1 MSPIDGPEQRPYDDE
16 WRLQAACRGWP
27 PDLWFPPSL
36 QGGKYQRHKAGKA
49 EAICKTCNVRAE
61 CLDVAERSKATE
73 GIWAG
78 TTPRRRRVKVTRH

>member
-1 MSPIDGPEQRPYDDE
+1 MNVSPIDGPEQQAAWDD
-16 WRLQAACRGWP
+16 WRLEAACRGWP

-61 CLDVAERSKATE
+61 CLDVAERLSL
-73 GIWAG
+73 I
-78 TTPRRRRVKVTRH
+78 HI